1 MNNAEK
7 ETDNKKEKLNQII
20 ELKSMNAVNKE
31 EDINSLLLTENVPQ
45 IDLNLGPKNKY
56 ELFKKYFPIIIT
68 ILSFLL
74 SYNLMDKLHHNLL
87 NPFLLLDTF
96 LHWSQTYHI

>member
-45 IDLNLGPKNKY
+45 IDLNLGPKINTNY
-56 ELFKKYFPIIIT
+56 SRNIFQ
-68 ILSFLL
+68 
-74 SYNLMDKLHHNLL
+74 
-87 NPFLLLDTF
+87 LLLQF
-96 LHWSQTYHI
+96 FHFCYHIFYIIYL